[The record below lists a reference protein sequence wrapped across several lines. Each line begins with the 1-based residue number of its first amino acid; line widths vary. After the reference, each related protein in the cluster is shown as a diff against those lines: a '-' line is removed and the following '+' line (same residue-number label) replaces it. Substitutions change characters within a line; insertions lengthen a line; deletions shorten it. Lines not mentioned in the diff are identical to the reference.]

1 MAKVVHNDVL
11 DAALEYIQ
19 NNCTRMVACSAQP
32 TTYTEAN
39 ATYALADV
47 TMNSGDFSI
56 SDGDVSG
63 RKLTVAAK
71 SGVNVDVTGNPVVI
85 ALLDVANSQ
94 VLYVTD

>member
-1 MAKVVHNDVL
+1 
-11 DAALEYIQ
+11 
-19 NNCTRMVACSAQP
+19 
-32 TTYTEAN
+32 
-39 ATYALADV
+39 
-47 TMNSGDFSI
+47 MNSGDFSI

-94 VLYVTD
+94 VLYVTDEDSAQTIYSGNTVNFPAWDIELEDPA